1 MDKIELLNPYNDRQ
15 LESFNDFCLY
25 NDLPNLA
32 KSLQEKTK
40 SQTEQNYFRSLQLS
54 YVTDSYLL
62 EIKDEK
68 VTDYCYIHSE
78 KDTKKAIITYPEL
91 LNRHHHKQFLK
102 ESITYVLNDLSM
114 DELFLT
120 LPITDHYT
128 NKIFTSLGYFP
139 IDQDDSLTTYFFAK
153 DEKLK
158 NNIK

>member
-1 MDKIELLNPYNDRQ
+1 MEKVELLNPYDDRQ

-40 SQTEQNYFRSLQLS
+40 SQTEQDYFRSLQLS

-62 EIKDEK
+62 EIKDKK

-91 LNRHHHKQFLK
+91 LKGHHHKQFLK
-102 ESITYVLNDLSM
+102 ESIAYVLNDLNM
-114 DELFLT
+114 EELFLT
-120 LPITDHYT
+120 IPTEDITI
-128 NKIFTSLGYFP
+128 NKAFTSLGYLP
-139 IDQDDSLTTYFFAK
+139 IDQEDSLTAYFLSK
-153 DEKLK
+153 DEKIK
-158 NNIK
+158 TNIK